1 MAVVT
6 GLVCY
11 PIKGCAGVVL
21 ERGEVTPAGLAHDR
35 TFAVVDRS
43 GASLWQGEVPRMAV
57 VRGRVLDAG
66 AGIVLSA
73 PGADDLEVD
82 VASGGRTLA
91 VEVEKWPGT
100 GIDQGDEAAGW
111 LSEVLDV
118 PVRLVREPPGAR
130 TGADPTALL
139 ITSRSSLDGL
149 NARIQAKGAAPV
161 PMDRFRPNV
170 IVTGWAE
177 AHTEDLV
184 ARMTVGTA
192 QFGFGELAIR
202 CAVTMV
208 DQLAGVRAGPEP
220 LRTLADYRREPDGV
234 AFGMKATVHTP
245 GHVAVGDQVTIT
257 ARRSTMDGAR

>member
-1 MAVVT
+1 VAIVS

-21 ERGEVTPAGLAHDR
+21 ERSEVTMAGLTHDR

-43 GASLWQGEVPRMAV
+43 GASVWQGAVPRMAT
-57 VRGRVLDAG
+57 VRGRVLD

-82 VASGGRTLA
+82 VAAGGRI
-91 VEVEKWPGT
+91 VETDVEKWPGR
-100 GIDQGDEAAGW
+100 GIDQGDEAAEW
-111 LSEVLDV
+111 LSELLDI

-149 NARIQAKGAAPV
+149 NERILARGATPV
-161 PMDRFRPNV
+161 PMNRFRPNV

-177 AHTEDLV
+177 AHTEDRV
-184 ARMTVGTA
+184 ARMTAGTA
-192 QFGFGELAIR
+192 ELGFGELAIR
-202 CAVTMV
+202 CAVTMT
-208 DQLAGVRAGPEP
+208 DQVAGVRAGPEP

-234 AFGMKATVHTP
+234 TFGMKATVHTP
-245 GHVAVGDQVTIT
+245 GHIAVGDRITIT
-257 ARRSTMDGAR
+257 AHKSTVDSVR

>member
-1 MAVVT
+1 MAIVS

-21 ERGEVTPAGLAHDR
+21 ERSEVTPAGLTHDR

-43 GASLWQGEVPRMAV
+43 GASVWQGAVPRMAT
-57 VRGRVLDAG
+57 VRGRVLGAG

-73 PGADDLEVD
+73 PGMDDLEVD
-82 VASGGRTLA
+82 VAAGRRILA
-91 VEVEKWPGT
+91 VEVEKWPGR

-111 LSEVLDV
+111 LSELLDV

-139 ITSRSSLDGL
+139 IASRSSLDGL
-149 NARIQAKGAAPV
+149 NARILARGTAPV
-161 PMDRFRPNV
+161 PMNRFRPNV

-177 AHTEDLV
+177 AHTEDLA
-184 ARMTVGTA
+184 ARMTAGTA
-192 QFGFGELAIR
+192 EFGFGELAIR

-234 AFGMKATVHTP
+234 TFGMKATVRTP

-257 ARRSTMDGAR
+257 ERRSTTDSG